1 MREGII
7 ISVLL
12 NGIFG
17 GIGFSKYES
26 DLHSL
31 RILGKNWIDKI

>member
-17 GIGFSKYES
+17 GIVFSKYES
-26 DLHSL
+26 VLRSR
-31 RILGKNWIDKI
+31 RILGKNRIDKI